1 MKEEALKLAVWLDKS
16 IDADDWGELAKY
28 YQWCHE
34 NVSPMIRRLVEELD
48 KQGEPV
54 AWATEDLEDIMSPE
68 LRQAHIDHPQSCT
81 HKFYPIPLYTTP
93 QTKPLSEKEL
103 YEVFDK
109 CYPNNGDGDVV
120 TLVDF
125 ARAIEERHGI
135 K

>member
-1 MKEEALKLAVWLDKS
+1 MKEEPLKLADEW
-16 IDADDWGELAKY
+16 DWMTEEKLAKWGDDA
-28 YQWCHE
+28 QA
-34 NVSPMIRRLVEELD
+34 MIRRLVEELD
-48 KQGEPV
+48 KQ
-54 AWATEDLEDIMSPE
+54 
-68 LRQAHIDHPQSCT
+68 
-81 HKFYPIPLYTTP
+81 
-93 QTKPLSEKEL
+93 TKPLNEKEL